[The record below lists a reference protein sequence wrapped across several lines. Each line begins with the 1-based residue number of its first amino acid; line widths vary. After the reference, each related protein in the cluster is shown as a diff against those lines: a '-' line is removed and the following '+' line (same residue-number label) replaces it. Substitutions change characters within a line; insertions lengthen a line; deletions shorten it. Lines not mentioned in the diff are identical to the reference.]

1 MTYKFSTDIFIEEPF
16 FNEMAIQLG
25 GVKKKGT
32 FNGKDT
38 YQNCR
43 CPSCGKKKAVMGY
56 MRSAD
61 TFMLA
66 CPVESHICSLN
77 GLTLHDLIKEHGGK
91 DMFDRWRKAR
101 WTHVPD
107 WLPIKNRRQEEMKK
121 KQPQQKTFK
130 EQQHL
135 KSQTFEIRVRG
146 EGEEG

>member
-25 GVKKKGT
+25 GMKKKGT
-32 FNGKDT
+32 FNGKDA

-43 CPSCGKKKAVMGY
+43 CPCCGKKKAVMGY

-135 KSQTFEIRVRG
+135 KSQTFEIKVRG

>member
-1 MTYKFSTDIFIEEPF
+1 MNYNFSTDTFIEEPF

-32 FNGKDT
+32 FNGKGA
-38 YQNCR
+38 YQDCR
-43 CPSCGKKKAVMGY
+43 CPFCGKKKAVMGY

-66 CPVESHICSLN
+66 CPVDSQICSLN
-77 GLTLHDLIKEHGGK
+77 GMTLHDLIKEHGEG

-101 WTHVPD
+101 WSHVPE
-107 WLPIKNRRQEEMKK
+107 WLPIKNRRQEEK

-130 EQQHL
+130 DQQDL
-135 KSQTFEIRVRG
+135 KSQSLEIKVRG

>member
-25 GVKKKGT
+25 GVKKQGT
-32 FNGKDT
+32 FNGKDA

-43 CPSCGKKKAVMGY
+43 CPSCGKQKAVMGY
-56 MRSAD
+56 MRSAN

-77 GLTLHDLIKEHGGK
+77 GMTLHDLIKEHGGK

-101 WTHVPD
+101 WTQVPD
-107 WLPIKNRRQEEMKK
+107 WLPIKNRRHEEKNH
-121 KQPQQKTFK
+121 QQKSFK

-135 KSQTFEIRVRG
+135 KSQTFEIGVHG
-146 EGEEG
+146 EGEKG

>member
-1 MTYKFSTDIFIEEPF
+1 MNYKFFTDIFIEEPF
-16 FNEMAIQLG
+16 FTEMAIQLG

-32 FNGKDT
+32 FNGKDA

-77 GLTLHDLIKEHGGK
+77 GLTLHELIKEHGGK

-107 WLPIKNRRQEEMKK
+107 WLPIKNRRQEEKRS
-121 KQPQQKTFK
+121 PQKKTFK
-130 EQQHL
+130 DQQDL
-135 KSQTFEIRVRG
+135 KSQTFQIRVRG

>member
-1 MTYKFSTDIFIEEPF
+1 MSYKFSTDTFIEEPF
-16 FNEMAIQLG
+16 FNEMANMLG
-25 GVKKKGT
+25 GKKKARG
-32 FNGKDT
+32 FNGKDS

-43 CPSCGKKKAVMGY
+43 CPSCGKKKATMGY

-66 CPVESHICSLN
+66 CPVDSHICSLN

-101 WTHVPD
+101 WIHVPE
-107 WLPIKNRRQEEMKK
+107 WLPIKNRRHGEK

-130 EQQHL
+130 DQQDL
-135 KSQTFEIRVRG
+135 KSQSLEIKVRG

>member
-1 MTYKFSTDIFIEEPF
+1 MNYKFSTDIFIEEPF
-16 FNEMAIQLG
+16 FMEMANQLG
-25 GVKKKGT
+25 GIKKEKS
-32 FNGKDT
+32 FNGRDA

-66 CPVESHICSLN
+66 CPVDSQICSLN
-77 GLTLHDLIKEHGGK
+77 GMTLHDLIKEHGEG

-107 WLPIKNRRQEEMKK
+107 WLPIKNRRHGEK

-130 EQQHL
+130 DQQDL
-135 KSQTFEIRVRG
+135 KSQTLEIKVRG

>member
-1 MTYKFSTDIFIEEPF
+1 MSYKFSTGIFIEEPF

-32 FNGKDT
+32 FNGKDA

-66 CPVESHICSLN
+66 CPVDSHICSLN

-101 WTHVPD
+101 WTYVPE
-107 WLPIKNRRQEEMKK
+107 WLPIKNRRQEEKR
-121 KQPQQKTFK
+121 QPQQKTFK

-135 KSQTFEIRVRG
+135 KSQTFEIKVRG

>member
-16 FNEMAIQLG
+16 FNEIAIQLG

-32 FNGKDT
+32 FNGKDA
-38 YQNCR
+38 YHNCR

-77 GLTLHDLIKEHGGK
+77 GLTLHDLIKQYGGEE
-91 DMFDRWRKAR
+91 MFDRWRKAR
-101 WTHVPD
+101 WTYVPE
-107 WLPIKNRRQEEMKK
+107 WLPIKNRRQEEKQ
-121 KQPQQKTFK
+121 QPQRKTFK
-130 EQQHL
+130 EQQDL
-135 KSQTFEIRVRG
+135 KSQTFEIKVRG

>member
-1 MTYKFSTDIFIEEPF
+1 MTYKFSTGVFIEESF

-32 FNGKDT
+32 FNGKDV

-107 WLPIKNRRQEEMKK
+107 WLPIKNRRQEEKRS
-121 KQPQQKTFK
+121 PQKKTFK
-130 EQQHL
+130 DQLDL
-135 KSQTFEIRVRG
+135 KSQTFEITVRG

>member
-1 MTYKFSTDIFIEEPF
+1 MSYKFSTDTFIEEPF

-32 FNGKDT
+32 FNGKDA

-66 CPVESHICSLN
+66 CPVDSHICSLN
-77 GLTLHDLIKEHGGK
+77 GLNLHDLIKEHGGK

-101 WTHVPD
+101 WTYVPE
-107 WLPIKNRRQEEMKK
+107 WLPIKNRRHGDKK
-121 KQPQQKTFK
+121 EPQRKSFK
-130 EQQHL
+130 EQQRL
-135 KSQTFEIRVRG
+135 KSQSLEIRVRG

>member
-16 FNEMAIQLG
+16 FNEIAIQLG
-25 GVKKKGT
+25 GVKKKDT
-32 FNGKDT
+32 FNGKDA
-38 YQNCR
+38 YHNCR

-77 GLTLHDLIKEHGGK
+77 GLTLHDLIKQYGGEE
-91 DMFDRWRKAR
+91 MFDRWRKAR
-101 WTHVPD
+101 WTYVPE
-107 WLPIKNRRQEEMKK
+107 WLPIKNRRQEEKQ
-121 KQPQQKTFK
+121 QPQRKTFK
-130 EQQHL
+130 EQQDL
-135 KSQTFEIRVRG
+135 KSQTFEIKVRG

>member
-1 MTYKFSTDIFIEEPF
+1 MTYRFYTSISIEEPF
-16 FNEMAIQLG
+16 FREMVMRLG
-25 GVKKKGT
+25 GVKKKGI
-32 FNGKDT
+32 FNGKDA

-43 CPSCGKKKAVMGY
+43 CPACGKKKAVMGY

-77 GLTLHDLIKEHGGK
+77 GLTLHDLIKQYGGEE
-91 DMFDRWRKAR
+91 MFDRWRKAR
-101 WTHVPD
+101 WTYVPE
-107 WLPIKNRRQEEMKK
+107 WLPIKNRRQEEK

-130 EQQHL
+130 ERQHL
-135 KSQTFEIRVRG
+135 KSQTFEIKVRG

>member
-1 MTYKFSTDIFIEEPF
+1 MTYKFSTGVFIEESF

-32 FNGKDT
+32 FNGKDV

-91 DMFDRWRKAR
+91 DIFDRWRKAR

-107 WLPIKNRRQEEMKK
+107 WLPIKNRRQEEKRS
-121 KQPQQKTFK
+121 PQKKTFK
-130 EQQHL
+130 DQLDL
-135 KSQTFEIRVRG
+135 KSQTFEITVRG